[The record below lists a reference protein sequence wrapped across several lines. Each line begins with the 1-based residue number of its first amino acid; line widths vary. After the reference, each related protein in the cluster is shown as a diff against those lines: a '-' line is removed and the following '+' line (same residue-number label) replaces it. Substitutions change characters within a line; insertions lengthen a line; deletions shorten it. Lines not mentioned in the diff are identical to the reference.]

1 MMMTRRSARKI
12 ATPEPQKP
20 AEDTNRSKRGEKK
33 KANPKVAPAPLK
45 KIKFSRIT
53 FDSTQTDPVIEYL
66 KKFPDNKTLTRSSYN
81 ISAEI
86 LDQIALE
93 GLSGIKLGRLFH
105 MLDALIPNL
114 NCTQDENCQQYVWS
128 IIVNRYIP
136 SKAVQAFYIDP
147 KAKKEEESYNPP
159 NKGVIIEKKIQLPI
173 NTDKRHP
180 KIDSLLHPVQD
191 GFIMGSCAQYL
202 SRIDISHE
210 LQHGSGN
217 EGILTSMYDTNQ
229 KYGFENIYFV
239 ANQIIRSKAILPDWA
254 DPNVDIKLR
263 EYCALEL
270 IGRSRTMGTT
280 FPNDKA
286 LGRYRI
292 MLVAKGFITQYQQS
306 CTSPVEHHLL
316 RFSSDQV
323 IASNKAAAAV
333 ANSRND
339 SSDDEDDNN
348 KSLSSVCCDPTGL
361 KSDRSILSM
370 VYDIIAESRGLTKLD
385 MRKKLKLPKFH
396 LRNHLKNLLS
406 LRMICS
412 HRPKDSDSQYRIY
425 KTAHKS
431 NKRKKVKEEESVKPT
446 GVMSTWDE
454 IDLRAKK
461 MIGHKRS
468 SFSQAEDSLLILC
481 RISSILIDPS
491 SRVSWCVHKR
501 LIRDLL
507 HGELVE
513 AHDKT
518 SDACLRRI
526 KYLKKLPN
534 NIMSINELTAEL
546 RDDPDIRKL
555 TARFEKP
562 VESNDKL
569 NKLFVQVLKT
579 VRIKIPNLLGI
590 TTTESSP
597 VTCANGST
605 TTKTITSVGT
615 SSNLRRASSMF
626 SSGSASSGRS
636 AIIGSGHSKSE
647 MSKERSIEINDHE
660 ELKEKYE
667 LVDCQSVASILR
679 APTYEQAKN
688 VVDVKFNN
696 ASLVTMAFILTSCLS
711 SGMVNNLLQT
721 NSRVETELKMEEGE
735 EEEAQQRQ
743 QVSNKRRAHQWLLE
757 KFYSGYHDKLI
768 SSVLS
773 KLNKR
778 SLLTRKCPAEQASM
792 YKPKT
797 KMSLK
802 LNQSVIFLLTRHHAS
817 SLMQLAHPINELY
830 KIDLSES
837 NEMAS
842 IALLTSLCSMRSFNL
857 DLTLKVPEK
866 IVEIDQNG
874 EDFDSLIVQP
884 CKIDF
889 FSEEPMKLN
898 EEALDTFLQEQNK
911 QEQPL
916 TCWLVKSFSLPQDKV
931 LTSNKEFE
939 TNKIQVEYSARLWK
953 QIDGSVHMLT
963 LFKLIESLLSWIIV
977 YPGIERDLLD
987 REFGHLMPSEHLFE
1001 LLELMDNL
1009 KLITRNELKQRDEK
1023 PRLFGFTKGES
1034 NSRGS
1039 FTYEARANAFINYCQ
1054 LLNRCTT

>member
-1 MMMTRRSARKI
+1 MITRRSARKI
-12 ATPEPQKP
+12 ATPEPQRP
-20 AEDTNRSKRGEKK
+20 AENTNCFKKNEKK
-33 KANPKVAPAPLK
+33 RVNPKVAPAQVK
-45 KIKFSRIT
+45 KVKLSKIT
-53 FDSTQTDPVIEYL
+53 FNSVPIDPVIEYL
-66 KKFPDNKTLTRSSYN
+66 KKHSDNKILIGSSRN
-81 ISAEI
+81 INAET

-105 MLDALIPNL
+105 LLDALIPNL
-114 NCTQDENCQQYVWS
+114 SCVEDENCQQYVWS
-128 IIVNRYIP
+128 MIVGRYIP
-136 SKAVQAFYIDP
+136 SKAVQAFFVDP
-147 KAKKEEESYNPP
+147 NVKKEGESNNPK

-173 NTDKRHP
+173 NTDRRHP

-191 GFIMGSCAQYL
+191 GIIMGSCEQYL
-202 SRIDISHE
+202 SRIDISQE
-210 LQHGSGN
+210 LQHSPENGVT
-217 EGILTSMYDTNQ
+217 LMYDTNQ

-239 ANQIIRSKAILPDWA
+239 ANQAIRSKAILPDWA
-254 DPNVDIKLR
+254 DPNIDIKLR

-270 IGRSRTMGTT
+270 IGRSRSMGTT

-323 IASNKAAAAV
+323 VASGKAAS
-333 ANSRND
+333 ANARGD
-339 SSDDEDDNN
+339 SSDDEDSKD
-348 KSLSSVCCDPTGL
+348 KLLSSTCCNPHIL
-361 KSDRSILSM
+361 KSDRSTLSM

-385 MRKKLKLPKFH
+385 MRRKLKLPKFH

-412 HRPKDSDSQYRIY
+412 YQPKDSDSQYRIY

-431 NKRKKVKEEESVKPT
+431 NKRRKVKEEEFVRPT

-461 MIGHKRS
+461 IIGHKRS

-513 AHDKT
+513 SHDKT

-555 TARFEKP
+555 IARFEKP
-562 VESNDKL
+562 IESNDKL
-569 NKLFVQVLKT
+569 NKLFVHVLRT

-590 TTTESSP
+590 TTLASP
-597 VTCANGST
+597 AVTCPNSSTTT
-605 TTKTITSVGT
+605 TTKTLTSIGT
-615 SSNLRRASSMF
+615 SNPKRVSLIF
-626 SSGSASSGRS
+626 GSGSSRS
-636 AIIGSGHSKSE
+636 AIIDSGNNNNSE
-647 MSKERSIEINDHE
+647 MSKEKSIEINDHG
-660 ELKEKYE
+660 ELNKKYE

-696 ASLVTMAFILTSCLS
+696 ASLVTMAFILTSCMS
-711 SGMVNNLLQT
+711 TGMGGNSLQT
-721 NSRVETELKMEEGE
+721 NSQIEAPKEEKE
-735 EEEAQQRQ
+735 ERQ
-743 QVSNKRRAHQWLLE
+743 VVNRRRADQWLLE

-817 SLMQLAHPINELY
+817 SLMQLAHPINEMY
-830 KIDLSES
+830 KINLSES

-857 DLTLKVPEK
+857 DLTLRVPENV
-866 IVEIDQNG
+866 VEVDQVG
-874 EDFDSLIVQP
+874 GDFDSLIVQP
-884 CKIDF
+884 CKIEF
-889 FSEEPMKLN
+889 HSRECIKLN
-898 EEALDTFLQEQNK
+898 EEALNMFLLGQNQQ

-916 TCWLVKSFSLPQDKV
+916 TCWAVKSFRLPQDKD
-931 LTSNKEFE
+931 LTSSKDFE
-939 TNKIQVEYSARLWK
+939 SNKIPVEYSARIWK
-953 QIDGSVHMLT
+953 QIDGSVHMPT

-977 YPGIERDLLD
+977 YPGIECDLLN
-987 REFGHLMPSEHLFE
+987 REFGHLMPSEQLLE

-1009 KLITRNELKQRDEK
+1009 KLITRNELKQREER
-1023 PRLFGFTKGES
+1023 PRLFGFVREES
-1034 NSRGS
+1034 VSRIIV
-1039 FTYEARANAFINYCQ
+1039 TYEAKANAFINYCQ
-1054 LLNRCTT
+1054 LLNRFTTQANG